1 MVFPAVNIK
10 DVGDIPADV
19 RERIELVPVENMDEV
34 FAFALSRVIVPQRMR
49 GRFVI
54 EVEDDEEI
62 EVEIEDDDE
71 AAGA

>member
-1 MVFPAVNIK
+1 MLFPAVNIK

-19 RERIELVPVENMDEV
+19 RDRIELVPVENMDEV

-54 EVEDDEEI
+54 EVEDEEEI
-62 EVEIEDDDE
+62 EVEGDDE